1 MAFET
6 GQRVGD
12 YEILRTLG
20 KGGLGQVYEA
30 CHVISRR
37 CEALKIL
44 LPEERPGAEMGERFL
59 REIQLLGALNHPN
72 IASLHT
78 AFYHNSQLVMVM
90 ELVNGRTLREMS
102 AKTRIPVP
110 QVLQYTRQVL
120 AALDYAHSHG
130 VVHRDVKPTNI
141 MITQDGQ
148 TKLLDFGIAISDRSA
163 ELTAPGFMVGSINYM
178 SPEQIAGDKAT
189 TKSDIYSVGVMLY
202 EILTGKLPAQGENN
216 FEIMRAHMN
225 ERPIPPSEID
235 PRLPQSLS
243 AAVLRALE
251 KGPSDRFASAHEFL
265 VELEAVPQVAIDD
278 LLSSPTRTMHVPSSE
293 SLHSQ
298 PGQPNTPRSPQT
310 PSRST
315 PSVSSQWS
323 PSQSNP
329 SQSNPS
335 MSNRQGS
342 TQQGSTQQAASFPL
356 DDITKKLAVYIGPIA
371 SVVVRKLAPKCGSL
385 DDLYKEASTHIS
397 SATDR
402 ERFLHSR
409 SK

>member
-1 MAFET
+1 MAFEP

-30 CHVISRR
+30 CHVISKR

-44 LPEERPGAEMGERFL
+44 LPQERPGAEMGERFL

-78 AFYHNSQLVMVM
+78 AFYHDSQLVMVM
-90 ELVNGRTLREMS
+90 ELVKGRTLREMS

-225 ERPIPPSEID
+225 ERPIPPDEID

-243 AAVLRALE
+243 TAVLRALE
-251 KGPSDRFASAHEFL
+251 KAPSGRFASAHEFL
-265 VELEAVPQVAIDD
+265 LALEAVPLVAIDD
-278 LLSSPTRTMHVPSSE
+278 LLSSPTRTMQVPSS
-293 SLHSQ
+293 SRSSHAQ
-298 PGQPNTPRSPQT
+298 PGQPHTPQPSQSMHT
-310 PSRST
+310 PSAPA
-315 PSVSSQWS
+315 PSASSQWA
-323 PSQSNP
+323 PSR
-329 SQSNPS
+329 SNPS
-335 MSNRQGS
+335 MSNS
-342 TQQGSTQQAASFPL
+342 SLSAQQASAQQAAGYPL

-385 DDLYKEASTHIS
+385 DELYREASTHIS
-397 SATDR
+397 STADR

>member
-1 MAFET
+1 MAFEP

-30 CHVISRR
+30 CHVISKR

-78 AFYHNSQLVMVM
+78 AFYHDSQLVMVM
-90 ELVNGRTLREMS
+90 ELVKGRTLREMS

-141 MITQDGQ
+141 MITNDGQ

-225 ERPIPPSEID
+225 ERPVPPDEVD

-243 AAVLRALE
+243 TAVLRALE

-265 VELEAVPQVAIDD
+265 LALEAVPLVAIDD
-278 LLSSPTRTMHVPSSE
+278 LLSSPTRTMQVPSS
-293 SLHSQ
+293 SRSPHSQ
-298 PGQPNTPRSPQT
+298 PGHSQSGQPNTPQPSQSMHTPSGPASASSQWT
-310 PSRST
+310 PSRS
-315 PSVSSQWS
+315 S
-323 PSQSNP
+323 PSL
-329 SQSNPS
+329 
-335 MSNRQGS
+335 
-342 TQQGSTQQAASFPL
+342 STQQASAQQAAAYPL

-371 SVVVRKLAPKCGSL
+371 SVVVRKLAPKCCSL

-397 SATDR
+397 STADR
-402 ERFLHSR
+402 EHFLHSR